1 MHYFPWHQT
10 IHILS
15 DVRRCLEPGGHLLAR
30 FNSTRDPH
38 YSSAEKQQ
46 LENNFYLVGGMPKR
60 LFDKHDVDELFKKSW
75 ELLAADER
83 VTRRYGGQKL
93 VWEVVTQKT
102 ET

>member
-1 MHYFPWHQT
+1 
-10 IHILS
+10 
-15 DVRRCLEPGGHLLAR
+15 
-30 FNSTRDPH
+30 
-38 YSSAEKQQ
+38 
-46 LENNFYLVGGMPKR
+46 MPKR